1 MLIGSWA
8 VCVYTGRLTPFSSA
22 CGSVSVSFCT
32 CGSPPHLS
40 WIRRTSNPTPTPLLP
55 ADESMS
61 AEICVTS
68 RLSHCHT
75 APNHK
80 LMTGSQHPTHPQ
92 WVDLFLN
99 RLSFFHDRVWS
110 TAWLNHAPHLTQNHD
125 VYLIKNWLRWG
136 SAWPENNS
144 SFFFWSNLQTH
155 TVAYFTHYHSAYSH
169 QLLKGFSSIFRLM
182 QSPSVTQVVFPWCLC
197 DSVLGPRFIFFMII
211 RCLTLQLSPG
221 YHGNP
226 IKVPFSQ
233 TVNHLARITMVLFC
247 SVCPQFVAIVRV

>member
-1 MLIGSWA
+1 MFTLGGWHRSPRRA
-8 VCVYTGRLTPFSSA
+8 ALFLCLSA
-22 CGSVSVSFCT
+22 RVGP
-32 CGSPPHLS
+32 PPHLS
-40 WIRRTSNPTPTPLLP
+40 WIRRTTNPTPTPLLP

-110 TAWLNHAPHLTQNHD
+110 TAWLNHVPHLTQNHD

-144 SFFFWSNLQTH
+144 SF
-155 TVAYFTHYHSAYSH
+155 YFGPIYKLT
-169 QLLKGFSSIFRLM
+169 QLLILLITTQPIPISYLKALAQFSDSCSHLLWHKLCFLDV
-182 QSPSVTQVVFPWCLC
+182 SVTVSLDQGSYFLW
-197 DSVLGPRFIFFMII
+197 
-211 RCLTLQLSPG
+211 
-221 YHGNP
+221 
-226 IKVPFSQ
+226 
-233 TVNHLARITMVLFC
+233 
-247 SVCPQFVAIVRV
+247 